1 MWMMSEGKYALL
13 KLVGR
18 YLGIALLVQLAVD
31 VIILLLGW
39 RQGWTSLSEYSNAL
53 QLGGMFVVG
62 IGLLGIR
69 GNWESTRSFGYQYS
83 MSTTKQSSTQRIQH
97 NLMDFAQSYAFL
109 ITMLLS
115 GGISLLFGWF
125 LESTI

>member
-1 MWMMSEGKYALL
+1 MMSEGKYALL

>member
-1 MWMMSEGKYALL
+1 MMSEGKYALL

-83 MSTTKQSSTQRIQH
+83 MSTTVQNSTQRIQH

>member
-1 MWMMSEGKYALL
+1 MSEGKYAFL

-115 GGISLLFGWF
+115 GGISLLFGWI
-125 LESTI
+125 LERTI